1 MSGMGRGA
9 RAGEG
14 RGRAGGRLLHR
25 IDVMF
30 SFIHGGDSPK
40 NAQFPPPP
48 ISE

>member
-1 MSGMGRGA
+1 MSGMGRA
-9 RAGEG
+9 R
-14 RGRAGGRLLHR
+14 GGGGGGPPRRSHR

-40 NAQFPPPP
+40 NAQFPSPP